1 METDPVEILNRRNAE
16 VAQIRGFAD
25 LTEEAKERRIAEVSE
40 RAQAE
45 YAEAREAAERER
57 AERTERAVF
66 RVPIPAGTTDA
77 EAAQIHAAFRAAWGD
92 VYSSTATTD
101 GPEQAGEE
109 LERILQQAERTGDKL
124 LARAAYHRAIDLGV
138 QGVVDAYLS
147 SRPSENRAWES
158 YTAAYREV
166 SEARGIG
173 AHPRARFRGA
183 RPVLRSDFRNRWV
196 VPGPLKKGGRTVGPP
211 M

>member
-57 AERTERAVF
+57 AERLERTERAVF

-77 EAAQIHAAFRAAWGD
+77 EAAR
-92 VYSSTATTD
+92 STPPFVRPGATSTHL
-101 GPEQAGEE
+101 P
-109 LERILQQAERTGDKL
+109 
-124 LARAAYHRAIDLGV
+124 
-138 QGVVDAYLS
+138 
-147 SRPSENRAWES
+147 P
-158 YTAAYREV
+158 
-166 SEARGIG
+166 
-173 AHPRARFRGA
+173 
-183 RPVLRSDFRNRWV
+183 
-196 VPGPLKKGGRTVGPP
+196 PP
-211 M
+211 MAPSRQVRS

>member
-77 EAAQIHAAFRAAWGD
+77 EAAR
-92 VYSSTATTD
+92 STPPFVRPGATSTHL
-101 GPEQAGEE
+101 P
-109 LERILQQAERTGDKL
+109 
-124 LARAAYHRAIDLGV
+124 
-138 QGVVDAYLS
+138 
-147 SRPSENRAWES
+147 P
-158 YTAAYREV
+158 
-166 SEARGIG
+166 
-173 AHPRARFRGA
+173 
-183 RPVLRSDFRNRWV
+183 
-196 VPGPLKKGGRTVGPP
+196 PP
-211 M
+211 MAPSRQVRS